1 MISIKTNNIA
11 YLSCLNYKKTTLL
24 KDLKSNDIHHLKN
37 KKKKSILSAPFD
49 TKNNIVLEQIK
60 RTFTALEIKALNNK
74 YRTLSVIERIE
85 QLYLDFSPKEVM
97 LTSSF
102 AATSAFLLHV
112 FSKINPEQKIY
123 FINTGYHFVE
133 TLEYKEKLTQ
143 LYGLKVEDVTA
154 EKWEHDFTTKDETWK
169 KDPDLCCSINK
180 VKPLEF
186 IKENFTV
193 WVSGLMEWQSD
204 HRASLDIFEERGGIL
219 KFYPLL
225 DVTKDEREAYI
236 KKNALPFHPL
246 IEKGYFS
253 IGCKHCTVPGE
264 GREGRWNN
272 SPKTECGL
280 HL

>member
-1 MISIKTNNIA
+1 MS
-11 YLSCLNYKKTTLL
+11 
-24 KDLKSNDIHHLKN
+24 
-37 KKKKSILSAPFD
+37 
-49 TKNNIVLEQIK
+49 LEQVK
-60 RTFTALEIKALNNK
+60 RTFSTAEVKSLNAK
-74 YRTLSVIERIE
+74 YHKLSVSERIE
-85 QLYLDFSPKEVM
+85 QLYKDFAANEVM

-102 AATSAFLLHV
+102 AATSAFLLRV
-112 FSKINPEQKIY
+112 FSKINPVQKIY
-123 FINTGYHFVE
+123 FINTGYHFDE
-133 TLEYKEKLTQ
+133 TIQYKEELTN
-143 LYGLKVEDVTA
+143 LYGLYVEDVTA
-154 EKWEHDFTTKDETWK
+154 ENWEHDFTTKDETWK

-180 VKPLEF
+180 VKPLEI

-225 DVTKDEREAYI
+225 DVTREERENFI
-236 KKNALPFHPL
+236 KQNQLPFHPL
-246 IEKGYFS
+246 ISKGYFS
-253 IGCKHCTVPGE
+253 IGCKYCTAPGI